1 MKISDET
8 AHTILNKE
16 SEIYQ
21 IFSKLEFKS
30 TKHTNFFFIYDE
42 LLKKYKNKEVTLVE
56 VGIASG
62 GSLFLWQKYFKK
74 NSRII
79 GIDLN
84 PGSKKWEKFGFE
96 VFIGNQSDQSFWEN
110 FYKKVGKVDI
120 LIDDGGHTNEQQI
133 TTLLNSYENINED
146 GTIIIEDTHTSYLEE
161 FGNPSKYSFMNF
173 SNKIIDDQ
181 NKKSLKDL
189 STKKYLEK
197 IYKIDNYQSL
207 VAFHVNSLK
216 AQKNQSIMN
225 DGKVIDSEDYRLKD
239 TSIFRGIDKFKNN
252 LRKKCPPKFYQFLK
266 NIYPYFKFL
275 IFKYKNL
282 KNRKFF

>member
-1 MKISDET
+1 MVAKNIEGRQKAFDAIEKLIAQDEPIRFIDISKKIGVPST
-8 AHTILNKE
+8 TIKRV
-16 SEIYQ
+16 
-21 IFSKLEFKS
+21 
-30 TKHTNFFFIYDE
+30 YDE
-42 LLKKYKNKEVTLVE
+42 N
-56 VGIASG
+56 
-62 GSLFLWQKYFKK
+62 FKGK
-74 NSRII
+74 GVI
-79 GIDLN
+79 GRARN
-84 PGSKKWEKFGFE
+84 
-96 VFIGNQSDQSFWEN
+96 
-110 FYKKVGKVDI
+110 
-120 LIDDGGHTNEQQI
+120 
-133 TTLLNSYENINED
+133 
-146 GTIIIEDTHTSYLEE
+146 
-161 FGNPSKYSFMNF
+161 